1 LHRIIFAAARC
12 RFRSKRLSCV
22 VHEARDS
29 HCPIS
34 YPTGGRP
41 ARLVS
46 LDTLLHFVS
55 RYWAVVPRT
64 LYRIGLSHRPVGH
77 ASNQEAHGLRDHSR
91 SEPDRCLS
99 SRASLFRVVVRVSP
113 ALLLHDRRVRRRLM
127 KLHSCGRRQCVT
139 IQPRRCDGP
148 PGGTQGGAA
157 RKAILLTREASRPK
171 CPIRQRGSFDKAGDR
186 SAGLRDGCDRG
197 CVDFATWGTPGYLER
212 SWNIRVPLMPHLS
225 RPVSR
230 WAPRE

>member
-1 LHRIIFAAARC
+1 LPPLAVGFDRNA
-12 RFRSKRLSCV
+12 SCV

-34 YPTGGRP
+34 YATGGRP

-55 RYWAVVPRT
+55 RYWAVVPRM

-77 ASNQEAHGLRDHSR
+77 ASNQEAHGLRDDAR

-113 ALLLHDRRVRRRLM
+113 ALLPGGRRVRRRLM
-127 KLHSCGRRQCVT
+127 KLHSCGRRQRVT
-139 IQPRRCDGP
+139 IQSRRCDGP
-148 PGGTQGGAA
+148 QGAQGGARRAA
-157 RKAILLTREASRPK
+157 RKAILLSREANRPK
-171 CPIRQRGSFDKAGDR
+171 CPIRQRGSFDNAGDR

-197 CVDFATWGTPGYLER
+197 CVDFATWGTQGYLER
-212 SWNIRVPLMPHLS
+212 PWNIQAPLMPRLS